1 MKPVKKENPRISR
14 LQIVRDGRVET
25 STPRMPRRGKV
36 SVDIEAIV
44 PDPRNERKKFGG
56 MDKLA
61 ETIKRHGIIEPPTAV
76 PLDDGRYML
85 TTGHRRWKAAQLA
98 GRKRLDVIVG
108 DPEDECKRRV
118 KSLISNVQ
126 REDLGAVE
134 LANALQDMKTDNPD
148 VKTNRDLG
156 ALIGKSEQW
165 VGEILKVLSLP
176 RAVQQQIG
184 EADKN
189 VPYDVAVQIARLSD
203 EKHQTT
209 LLKEALGGGTVRSVR
224 EKAKTLKKK
233 QAGTTKPPYSI
244 KKIKITAGWVIIH
257 HESSDLSKEDQI
269 AALKDALH
277 TIKEDERPK
286 TTDIRSFRGG
296 TP

>member
-1 MKPVKKENPRISR
+1 MKPAKKESPRVSR
-14 LQIVRDGRVET
+14 LQIVRDGRAET

-44 PDPRNERKKFGG
+44 PDPRNQRKKLRGIEE
-56 MDKLA
+56 LA
-61 ETIKRHGIIEPPTAV
+61 ETIERHGVIEPPTAV

-98 GRKRLDVIVG
+98 GRKRLDIIVG
-108 DPEDECKRRV
+108 DPEDESKRRV

-134 LANALQDMKTDNPD
+134 LANALQDIKTDNPD
-148 VKTNRDLG
+148 IKTNRDLG

-165 VGEILKVLSLP
+165 VGEMLKVLSLP
-176 RAVQQQIG
+176 RTVQRQIG

-203 EKHQTT
+203 EKHQRT

-224 EKAKTLKKK
+224 EKAKTLKQK
-233 QAGTTKPPYSI
+233 QAGTTKPTYST
-244 KKIKITAGWVIIH
+244 KKIKIASGWVIIH
-257 HESSDLSKEDQI
+257 HENGKPSKEDHI
-269 AALKDALH
+269 TALEDALH
-277 TIKEDERPK
+277 TVKE
-286 TTDIRSFRGG
+286 IGF
-296 TP
+296 